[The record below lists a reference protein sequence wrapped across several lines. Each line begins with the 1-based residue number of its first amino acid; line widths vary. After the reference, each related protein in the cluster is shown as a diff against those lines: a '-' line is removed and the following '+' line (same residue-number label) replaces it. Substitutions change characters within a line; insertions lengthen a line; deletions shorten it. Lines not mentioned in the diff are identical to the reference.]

1 MVRREPGASPS
12 SLLRVSIEAEF
23 RDVLRRRGGAGIRDV
38 LRGRGDETANFSST
52 LLQGSRCPLAA
63 IRGSRRNRR
72 RLGAGGPTD
81 PGRLGPPT
89 SGRLSGGVS
98 HRPRLN
104 CNRQGWGGGPH
115 PPDPG
120 ARRQATGSP
129 QQPPRPQ
136 RTWSRSGTAAR
147 RGGSPPQQREGR
159 RPAQRRQR
167 HPQAAEQQQAAA
179 VAEGRRRP
187 QEGGRAPPLAA
198 PSCSRAPQWRQK
210 P

>member
-1 MVRREPGASPS
+1 VRREPGASPS
-12 SLLRVSIEAEF
+12 SLLQLSIKAGI
-23 RDVLRRRGGAGIRDV
+23 RDVLGRRGGAGVGDM

-52 LLQGSRCPLAA
+52 LMQGSRCPLAA
-63 IRGSRRNRR
+63 IRRSRRDRR

-81 PGRLGPPT
+81 PSHLGPPT
-89 SGRLSGGVS
+89 SNRLSGGVR
-98 HRPRLN
+98 HRPRLDR
-104 CNRQGWGGGPH
+104 NRQGWGGGVLAPK
-115 PPDPG
+115 PRSEEAGD
-120 ARRQATGSP
+120 RYP

-159 RPAQRRQR
+159 RPAQGRQQR
-167 HPQAAEQQQAAA
+167 PLAAEQQQAAA
-179 VAEGRRRP
+179 VAKGRRRP
-187 QEGGRAPPLAA
+187 QEGGRAPPLAT